1 VPKITAI
8 EPQKNKPHRYS
19 IFVDGEFALGVDEE
33 VIENLGLRPQQ
44 ALTADKLEQVVA
56 EEQAKQAWRT
66 AVRLLEYRPRSRW
79 ELTRRLQQK
88 GFESPTI
95 SRTLDR
101 LADTGLVDDERFAQE
116 MVQSLVRSR
125 NLGKRA
131 IFDRLRRAGVSRD
144 VAQAAMD
151 QELADYD
158 EVRQAQQV
166 VDKYLP
172 RLADLEPVKQRRRLQ
187 GYLHRRGFPYGVI
200 EQVMPSG
207 RAEY

>member
-1 VPKITAI
+1 MPKITAI

-33 VIENLGLRPQQ
+33 VVANLGLRPQQ

-116 MVQSLVRSR
+116 MVQSLVRSQ
-125 NLGKRA
+125 NLGKQA
-131 IFDRLRRAGVSRD
+131 IFDRLRRAGVGRD

-172 RLADLEPVKQRRRLQ
+172 RLTDLEPVKQRRRLQ
-187 GYLHRRGFPYGVI
+187 GYLRRRGFPYGVI
-200 EQVMPSG
+200 EQVIPSG